1 MTDLGKYLKP
11 YIIFVVMATG
21 LMVSSCSVEKNTG
34 ISRFYHNLTSN
45 YNIYFNG
52 RQAYLEGMEKIKNS
66 YDNDYSTLIPLFEY
80 SDKDAARAGSADME
94 RTIVKTSKLIS
105 LHSMTAKPEMDNN
118 KPLSNREKDF
128 YERKEY
134 NEWVDDSYLLMGKAL
149 LARHELADARVSL
162 LHNIRESHDEQ
173 MRSESRIWLAR
184 TYIELK
190 NYQEANRIL
199 TEMELQDP
207 GKDLLAA
214 YYLTLADMHI
224 RQQRY
229 EKALEP
235 LSAALD
241 NIKTKSEKNRP
252 AYILARL
259 YELTGNSTEAA
270 RSYKKVL
277 KLNPPYEMEFAARIG
292 RAGVFDVSTGDA
304 MEIRKELDKL
314 LRDAKN
320 KEYRDQIYF
329 AHGEL
334 SMREGNTEEAIEY
347 FRQSAAISTTN
358 SSQKG
363 RSYLRLAEYYFDK
376 PDYHRAET
384 YYDSTVTFLDENYPA
399 YNEYYNR
406 SSNLN
411 ELVSWLDIIS
421 RQDSLRHVASLSPSE
436 IDNIITGIIQK
447 VEQEERLANAPQEDR
462 YNMGRFYENQRR
474 FRDNIN
480 ATGEWYFYNQQALSF
495 GRTEFG
501 NRWGD
506 RELEDNWRRRNKSST
521 AAVNSSMNQGTEQPA
536 GEGQDPQGI
545 KSKEYYLKNL
555 PLTDSLVKESERMT
569 AEALYNAA
577 LIYHEKF
584 NNNARATRAYTS
596 YLERFPGHY
605 MSAQAMYNIYSINK
619 TSDPR
624 LAGSYKE
631 LLIEKHPKSEYARIL
646 SDPGY
651 LQKKSGEAARAE
663 KTYNE
668 AYRAWKNGEPA
679 RTISICRNAP
689 DQFPGSDLL
698 PKFMLLEAYAMA
710 PRAGDKDLRE
720 KLVLI
725 RDGFPGTE
733 EARRATGIIASLD
746 ENKPG
751 LKEQEEIEI
760 AGQLYDTLDSPPYRF
775 IIILKD
781 TNLDINRLTFDV
793 INYNIDNYTDNNY
806 NSRGE
811 MVDGRYISIAVG
823 NFSNITSALAYYH
836 NFKARTVLDKTGDG
850 EILTFII
857 SSSNFDRFSED
868 KDAGRYSLFF
878 RENYLK

>member
-1 MTDLGKYLKP
+1 MTGLGKYLKSN
-11 YIIFVVMATG
+11 IILIVLATG

-34 ISRFYHNLTSN
+34 LSRFYHNLTSN

-52 RQAYLEGMEKIKNS
+52 RQAYLEGMERIRDAC
-66 YDNDYSTLIPLFEY
+66 DNDYATLIPLFEY
-80 SDKDAARAGSADME
+80 SDRDAARAGSAEME
-94 RTIVKTSKLIS
+94 RAIVKASKLIS

-118 KPLSNREKDF
+118 KQLSDREKEF

-134 NEWVDDSYLLMGKAL
+134 NEWVDDSYLLMGKARL
-149 LARHELADARVSL
+149 VSHELADARVSL

-173 MRSESRIWLAR
+173 MRNESRIWLAR
-184 TYIELK
+184 TYLELE

-199 TEMELQDP
+199 TEMELQDS

-224 RQQRY
+224 RQQNY

-241 NIKTKSEKNRP
+241 NIRSKSEKNRP
-252 AYILARL
+252 AFILARL

-270 RSYKKVL
+270 ASYKKVL
-277 KLNPPYEMEFAARIG
+277 NLNPPYEMEFAARIG
-292 RAGVFDVSTGDA
+292 RAGVFDVSTGDTR
-304 MEIRKELDKL
+304 EIRKELDKL

-334 SMREGNTEEAIEY
+334 SMREGDTEEAIEY
-347 FRQSAAISTTN
+347 FRQSAAISTSN

-363 RSYLRLAEYYFDK
+363 RSYLRLAEYYFAR
-376 PDYHRAET
+376 PDYHRAKI
-384 YYDSTVTFLDENYPA
+384 YYDSTVTFLDENYPG

-406 SSNLN
+406 SLNLD
-411 ELVSWLDIIS
+411 ELVSWLDVIS
-421 RQDSLRHVASLSPSE
+421 RQDSLRYVASLPPSE
-436 IDNIITGIIQK
+436 IDNIINGIIQK

-521 AAVNSSMNQGTEQPA
+521 AAVNSPTEGGTDQP
-536 GEGQDPQGI
+536 EGQGQAPTGI

-555 PLTDSLVKESERMT
+555 PMTDSLVIESERMT
-569 AEALYNAA
+569 AEALYNSA

-584 NNNARATRAYTS
+584 SNDDRATEAYTS
-596 YLERFPGHY
+596 YLERFPDHY
-605 MSAQAMYNIYSINK
+605 MAARAMYNIYNINK
-619 TSDPR
+619 TGDPG
-624 LAGSYKE
+624 LARSYKE
-631 LLIEKHPKSEYARIL
+631 LLIEKYPESEYAMIL

-651 LQKKSGEAARAE
+651 LEKKSGEAARAE
-663 KTYNE
+663 EIYNE
-668 AYRAWKNGEPA
+668 AYRAWKNGDYAATIAICSNA
-679 RTISICRNAP
+679 R

-710 PRAGDKDLRE
+710 PRVSDKDLRE

-733 EARRATGIIASLD
+733 EAGRATGIIASLD
-746 ENKPG
+746 KEKPG
-751 LKEQEEIEI
+751 LKEEEEIEI

-781 TNLDINRLTFDV
+781 TELDINRLTFDV
-793 INYNIDNYTDNNY
+793 INYNIDNYTDDNY

-823 NFSNITSALAYYH
+823 NFSNIDSAMAYYH
-836 NFKARTVLDKTGDG
+836 NFNTRTVLDKAGDG

-878 RENYLK
+878 REKYLK